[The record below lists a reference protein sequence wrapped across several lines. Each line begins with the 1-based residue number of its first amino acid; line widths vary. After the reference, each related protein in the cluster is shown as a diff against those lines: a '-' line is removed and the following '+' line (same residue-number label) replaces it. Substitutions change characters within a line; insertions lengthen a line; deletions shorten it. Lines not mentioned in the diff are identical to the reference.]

1 MLRSLF
7 RATVGYSW
15 LAALYGCLLLLVLSQ
30 THGWLATI
38 MRWKPLRSQGAVSYC
53 VYLIHLTILFL
64 VSHLILHSSPQFHN
78 LQGIAVTLLSAAI
91 TLALAAL
98 SWRYFEK
105 PLIRKGHTYAY
116 GEKSV

>member
-53 VYLIHLTILFL
+53 VYLIHLTIIFL
-64 VSHLILHSSPQFHN
+64 AHQLILHRFPQFHN
-78 LQGIAVTLLSAAI
+78 FQSIAVTVLAAAM

-98 SWRYFEK
+98 SWRYFESR
-105 PLIRKGHTYAY
+105 L
-116 GEKSV
+116 